1 MGDLLLNL
9 NLLKLCININYVY
22 FNLEF
27 YYFHDKNYISKKI
40 ICIQSMLGLFF
51 LGSAPPPS
59 TSERAAGSLAKTL
72 PGLRSALRRAII
84 NLLNTLNSYIFNRII
99 GTYSWLF
106 ISSIFIWG
114 FFSLPFNETLVI
126 SQGFLHLS

>member
-1 MGDLLLNL
+1 
-9 NLLKLCININYVY
+9 
-22 FNLEF
+22 
-27 YYFHDKNYISKKI
+27 
-40 ICIQSMLGLFF
+40 MLGLFF

-99 GTYSWLF
+99 GTYS
-106 ISSIFIWG
+106 
-114 FFSLPFNETLVI
+114 
-126 SQGFLHLS
+126 